1 MSQTYHSAVG
11 HGALGFAGTLGAL
24 PPLWLSVRRL
34 ADLED
39 IPGGSGAVF
48 APIRCRTHAYTSTN
62 KTALTRNASLPCTP
76 PQNSATFP
84 SLPAP
89 PTCACTTVCRILS
102 RPPTR
107 RRRRLHRRHHL
118 LSLRSNSPSPT
129 AGSLESRFP
138 EIALPISPRFLPSS
152 VGDGADI
159 IPDEAQSAGKVPD
172 ERLRLLSALPRLRR
186 GASHL
191 HSQAAALRRTLHA
204 QKQESS

>member
-11 HGALGFAGTLGAL
+11 HGALGFAGALGAF

-76 PQNSATFP
+76 PQNSATFRRFLP
-84 SLPAP
+84 RRPAP
-89 PTCACTTVCRILS
+89 L
-102 RPPTR
+102 PPLAVFSPPR
-107 RRRRLHRRHHL
+107 RRRRHLL

-129 AGSLESRFP
+129 AGRLESRFSA
-138 EIALPISPRFLPSS
+138 IALPISPRFLPSS

-172 ERLRLLSALPRLRR
+172 ERLRLLSALPPLRR

-191 HSQAAALRRTLHA
+191 HS
-204 QKQESS
+204 KQHTAHSSRPKPESS

>member
-11 HGALGFAGTLGAL
+11 HGALGFAGALGAL

-62 KTALTRNASLPCTP
+62 KTALTRNGSLPCTP
-76 PQNSATFP
+76 PKNSATFP
-84 SLPAP
+84 RFLPRRPAP
-89 PTCACTTVCRILS
+89 VPLFAVFS
-102 RPPTR
+102 PPHR
-107 RRRRLHRRHHL
+107 RRRRRCHHLLL

-129 AGSLESRFP
+129 AGRLESRFS
-138 EIALPISPRFLPSS
+138 EIALPISPGFLPSS

-191 HSQAAALRRTLHA
+191 HS
-204 QKQESS
+204 KQHTAHTSRPKPESS